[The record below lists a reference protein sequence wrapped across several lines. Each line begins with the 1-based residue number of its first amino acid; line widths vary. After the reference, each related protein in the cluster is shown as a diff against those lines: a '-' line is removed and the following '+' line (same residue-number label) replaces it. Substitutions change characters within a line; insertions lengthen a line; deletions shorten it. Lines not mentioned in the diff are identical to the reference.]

1 MAHKQTSSTNDRIL
15 TVMLAL
21 GAFALVGLLAGGFAA
36 GFIDALG
43 QVARAVAGAFGAS
56 KEVAKVAEI
65 GAEALGR
72 VAKILFL

>member
-1 MAHKQTSSTNDRIL
+1 MSHKVRAATDRIVL
-15 TVMLAL
+15 AMTAL
-21 GAFALVGLLAGGFAA
+21 GALALVGVFTGAVGA

-43 QVARAVAGAFGAS
+43 QVARAVATAFGAS

-72 VAKILFL
+72 IAKILWL